1 MSSMSEVTAAPAE
14 KPKANAPQQNG
25 TQKARRK
32 FTMKVKKTSER
43 AEWCWM
49 NLNDGSKIMYE
60 NKFVSL
66 VFL

>member
-14 KPKANAPQQNG
+14 KPKANG

-43 AEWCWM
+43 AE
-49 NLNDGSKIMYE
+49 
-60 NKFVSL
+60 
-66 VFL
+66 